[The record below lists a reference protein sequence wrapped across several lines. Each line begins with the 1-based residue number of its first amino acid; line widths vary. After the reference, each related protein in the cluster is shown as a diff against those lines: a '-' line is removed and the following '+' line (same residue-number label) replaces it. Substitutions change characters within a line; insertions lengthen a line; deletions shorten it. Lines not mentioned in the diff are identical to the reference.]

1 MEKVLAMVLAGGKG
15 ERLYPLTT
23 DRTKPAVPFGG
34 IYRIIDFTLSN
45 CLNSRIRWI
54 YLLTQYKSFS
64 LQRHIRQGWSIFDR
78 ELGEFVDLLPAQQR
92 MHELWYAGTADAVYQ
107 NLYTLQQEK
116 PEDTLILSG
125 DHIYKMNYQKMLFFH
140 REKEADLTIATLNVS
155 IDEASRFGVMEKDEA
170 GRVTGFE
177 EKPEHPKALPEDPT
191 FSLAS
196 MGVYIFKTDQLV
208 RWLTRDA
215 KRNTEHDFGK
225 NIIPETIKDI
235 RVFAFSFQDE
245 NKKKKPYWRDIG
257 TIDAYWEANMD
268 LVNVDPQLNLYDESW
283 PIHTYQGQ
291 YPPAKTVFFQAE
303 RTGLVLDS
311 IICGACIISGGKVQH
326 SILSPRVRVNSYSEV
341 IDSVL
346 LEGVNVGRNA
356 RIRRAIVD
364 KNVDIPSGIEIG
376 YNLEEDRKR
385 FTVTES
391 GIVVVP
397 KGMKWR

>member
-45 CLNSRIRWI
+45 CLNSRIRRI

-92 MHELWYAGTADAVYQ
+92 LHDLWYEGTADAVYQ

-140 REKEADLTIATLNVS
+140 REKEADLTIATLNVP

-364 KNVDIPSGIEIG
+364 KDVDIPSGIEIG

>member
-1 MEKVLAMVLAGGKG
+1 MEKVLAMILAGGKG
-15 ERLYPLTT
+15 ERLHPLTK

-45 CLNSRIRWI
+45 CLNSRIRKI

-64 LQRHIRQGWSIFDR
+64 LQRHIRQGWSVFDR

-125 DHIYKMNYQKMLFFH
+125 DHIYKMNYQKMLSFH
-140 REKEADLTIATLNVS
+140 REKEADLTIATLKVP

-177 EKPEHPKALPEDPT
+177 EKAEHPKALPKDPT
-191 FSLAS
+191 LSLAS
-196 MGVYIFKTDQLV
+196 MGVYVFKTDQLV

-225 NIIPETIKDI
+225 NIIPETIKNI

-268 LVNVDPQLNLYDESW
+268 LVNVDPQLNLYDERW

-291 YPPAKTVFFQAE
+291 HPPAKTVFSQVE
-303 RTGLVLDS
+303 RTGLVMDS
-311 IICGACIISGGKVQH
+311 IICGACIISGGKIQH
-326 SILSPRVRVNSYSEV
+326 SILSPRVRINSYSEV

-346 LEGVNVGRNA
+346 LEGVNVGRHA

-364 KNVDIPSGIEIG
+364 KNVDIPSGMEIG

-385 FTVTES
+385 FTVTEL

-397 KGMKWR
+397 KGMEWE

>member
-1 MEKVLAMVLAGGKG
+1 MVLAGGKG
-15 ERLYPLTT
+15 ERLYPLTR

-45 CLNSRIRWI
+45 CLNSGIRKI

-78 ELGEFVDLLPAQQR
+78 ELGEFVDLIPAQQR
-92 MHELWYAGTADAVYQ
+92 MHDLWYEGTADAVYQ

-125 DHIYKMNYQKMLFFH
+125 DHIYKMNYHKMLSFH
-140 REKEADLTIATLNVS
+140 REKEADLTIATLKVPIN
-155 IDEASRFGVMEKDEA
+155 EASRFGVMEKDEA

-177 EKPEHPKALPEDPT
+177 EKPEHPETLFKDPT
-191 FSLAS
+191 LSLAS

-225 NIIPETIKDI
+225 NIIPEMIKDT
-235 RVFAFSFQDE
+235 RVFAFPFQDE
-245 NKKKKPYWRDIG
+245 NKKKEPYWKDIG
-257 TIDAYWEANMD
+257 TIDAYWGANMD
-268 LVNVDPQLNLYDESW
+268 LVNVEPQLNLYDESW

-291 YPPAKTVFFQAE
+291 YPPAKTVFSQAE
-303 RTGLVLDS
+303 RTGLALNS
-311 IICGACIISGGKVQH
+311 IICGGCIISGGKVQH
-326 SILSPRVRVNSYSEV
+326 SILSPRVRINSYSEV

-346 LEGVNVGRNA
+346 LEGVNARRNA
-356 RIRRAIVD
+356 KVRRTIVD
-364 KNVDIPSGIEIG
+364 KDVDIPSGMEIG

-397 KGMKWR
+397 KGMEWG

>member
-1 MEKVLAMVLAGGKG
+1 MEKILAIVLAGGKG

-45 CLNSRIRWI
+45 CLNSRIRRI

-92 MHELWYAGTADAVYQ
+92 LHDLWYEGTADAVYQ

-140 REKEADLTIATLNVS
+140 REKEADLTIATLNVP

-326 SILSPRVRVNSYSEV
+326 SILSPRVRINSYSEV

-364 KNVDIPSGIEIG
+364 KDVDIPSGIEIG

>member
-1 MEKVLAMVLAGGKG
+1 MVLAGGKG
-15 ERLYPLTT
+15 ERLYPLTR

-45 CLNSRIRWI
+45 CLNSGIRKI

-78 ELGEFVDLLPAQQR
+78 ELGEFVDLIPAQQR
-92 MHELWYAGTADAVYQ
+92 MHDLWYEGTADAVYQ

-125 DHIYKMNYQKMLFFH
+125 DHIYKMNYHKMLSFH
-140 REKEADLTIATLNVS
+140 REKEADLTIATLKVPIN
-155 IDEASRFGVMEKDEA
+155 EASRFGVMEKDEA

-177 EKPEHPKALPEDPT
+177 EKPEHPKTLFEDPIL
-191 FSLAS
+191 SLAS

-225 NIIPETIKDI
+225 NIIPEMIKDS
-235 RVFAFSFQDE
+235 RVFAFPFQDE
-245 NKKKKPYWRDIG
+245 NKKKEPYWKDIG
-257 TIDAYWEANMD
+257 TIDAYWGANMD
-268 LVNVDPQLNLYDESW
+268 LVNVEPQLNLYDESW

-291 YPPAKTVFFQAE
+291 YPPAKTVFSQAE
-303 RTGLVLDS
+303 RTGLALNS
-311 IICGACIISGGKVQH
+311 IICGGCIISGGKVQH
-326 SILSPRVRVNSYSEV
+326 SILSPRVRINSYSEV

-346 LEGVNVGRNA
+346 LEGVNARRNA
-356 RIRRAIVD
+356 KVRRTIVD
-364 KNVDIPSGIEIG
+364 KDVDIPSGMEIG

-397 KGMKWR
+397 KGMEWR

>member
-15 ERLYPLTT
+15 ERLYPLTK
-23 DRTKPAVPFGG
+23 DRTKAAVPFGG

-45 CLNSRIRWI
+45 CLNSRIRRI

-92 MHELWYAGTADAVYQ
+92 MHDLWYEGTADAVYQ

-116 PEDTLILSG
+116 PQDTLILSG

-140 REKEADLTIATLNVS
+140 REKEADLTIATLNVP

-196 MGVYIFKTDQLV
+196 MGVYMFKTDQLV
-208 RWLTRDA
+208 RWLIKDA

-225 NIIPETIKDI
+225 NIIPEMIKDI

-283 PIHTYQGQ
+283 PIHTCQGQ
-291 YPPAKTVFFQAE
+291 YPPAKTVFSQAE

-311 IICGACIISGGKVQH
+311 IICGACIISGGKIQH

-364 KNVDIPSGIEIG
+364 KDVDIPSGIEIG
-376 YNLEEDRKR
+376 YNLDEDRKR
-385 FTVTES
+385 CTVTES

>member
-1 MEKVLAMVLAGGKG
+1 MEKILAIVLAGGKG

-45 CLNSRIRWI
+45 CLNSRIRRI

-92 MHELWYAGTADAVYQ
+92 LHDLWYEGTADAVYQ

-140 REKEADLTIATLNVS
+140 REKEADLTIATLNVP

-326 SILSPRVRVNSYSEV
+326 SILSPRVRINSYSEV

-346 LEGVNVGRNA
+346 LEGANVGRNA

-364 KNVDIPSGIEIG
+364 KDVDIPSGIEIG

>member
-45 CLNSRIRWI
+45 CLNSRIRRI

-92 MHELWYAGTADAVYQ
+92 LHDLWYEGTADAVYQ

-140 REKEADLTIATLNVS
+140 REKEADLTIATLNVP

-346 LEGVNVGRNA
+346 LEGVNVGRDA

-364 KNVDIPSGIEIG
+364 KDVDIPSGMEIG